1 MGTHFSSHIAIGYL
15 FTENNL
21 FFPFEKYTEEV
32 FHMEKRFDQKT
43 GKELSEVKIIDKKS
57 STVYLFNKKIIKYS
71 LDFIEEFCKNINCKY
86 SQIGDLNSFKNNI
99 VLSPECKFEP
109 YFSGDDFGNVRF
121 GDSYKLSD
129 INNSKKE
136 LKLLKN
142 KLESFGLKVSEPG
155 VFLAYCCG

>member
-1 MGTHFSSHIAIGYL
+1 M
-15 FTENNL
+15 
-21 FFPFEKYTEEV
+21 
-32 FHMEKRFDQKT
+32 
-43 GKELSEVKIIDKKS
+43 
-57 STVYLFNKKIIKYS
+57 
-71 LDFIEEFCKNINCKY
+71 
-86 SQIGDLNSFKNNI
+86 NSFKNNI